1 MRYFKVTLLFF
12 IAVCLSACVIERL
25 LAFKHQLKNPY
36 RYIEFKHPGILKLK
50 HPILK
55 LEDIEL
61 LTGVKPTKIQDD
73 RVLYDFIRSDLPQ
86 YSLQYRLIFSN
97 ERLAIIDYPDVF
109 DKVVTGDFASKTLK
123 MVGHADLANGTKLNV
138 KNQEKKIQ
146 PPTEQDIYQSFGPP
160 SHITTSYRGKVLH
173 LL

>member
-1 MRYFKVTLLFF
+1 M
-12 IAVCLSACVIERL
+12 
-25 LAFKHQLKNPY
+25 
-36 RYIEFKHPGILKLK
+36 
-50 HPILK
+50 
-55 LEDIEL
+55 
-61 LTGVKPTKIQDD
+61 
-73 RVLYDFIRSDLPQ
+73 
-86 YSLQYRLIFSN
+86 
-97 ERLAIIDYPDVF
+97 F

-173 LL
+173 YHYKHPTINKLQEIKISLVFKKSMMIEILIQLPGREWVFDLSSQIKS